1 MLLNSSDLA
10 SSSMST
16 TETVKFEGV
25 SSEEE
30 REKQDNAEVKVS
42 CNSDEVVKS
51 LSQMVAVLCEQQLF
65 SPLLRAFEIFLPS
78 CSLLPFVRALQ
89 VCYVSDSSI
98 TYTNHG
104 SLRKL

>member
-1 MLLNSSDLA
+1 MANSDFA
-10 SSSMST
+10 SSNMST
-16 TETVKFEGV
+16 TFENVKFEGV

-30 REKQDNAEVKVS
+30 REKKDDGEVKVS

-89 VCYVSDSSI
+89 VCYILDSSI
-98 TYTNHG
+98 PSKITAH
-104 SLRKL
+104 